1 MWSLIRRNRALRR
14 IVLFQLFSGL
24 QLGTFGLLF
33 NLYLLAL
40 GHREDL
46 IGLIAS
52 ATTLALS
59 FMALSAGRMV
69 RRFGLRQTMGGGLT
83 LSLLAA
89 LGLIFSPNAAFL
101 LFFSILSGM
110 GVAMMQS
117 LQMPLLAE
125 HVVSEDRAT
134 GAALVSALATLSNTA
149 GTLIGGFLPALLGLL
164 GLATLTRDR
173 VALTV
178 AVALGAFALVPLLG
192 LRGGVGGTPQGFSAA
207 IGTVQEDRLRPQTR
221 RMIRNYAGATA
232 LISLGAGA
240 FLPFVN
246 VYLARLGANPGEIGG
261 LLSGVG
267 IFGAVLGLGAPAL
280 ARLVGRERL
289 SIIARVL
296 PILPALLL
304 VFFPSI
310 PFVVLT
316 FAVRNAGAGMIWPI
330 EAAILNDRI
339 PARARAGA
347 FGLRTAAWNSAWA
360 LSSALSGFLI
370 VRGGYSW
377 PIVILI
383 VSTILGGVVLSFVL
397 RPTAEERAG
406 GVPTRSVVGERP
418 TVPSP
423 RS

>member
-33 NLYLLAL
+33 NLYLLTL
-40 GHREDL
+40 GHKEDL
-46 IGLIAS
+46 IGIIAS
-52 ATTLALS
+52 ASTLALS
-59 FMALSAGRMV
+59 FMALSAGRLV
-69 RRFGLRQTMGGGLT
+69 QRFGLRQTMGSGLT

-89 LGLIFSPNAAFL
+89 LGLIFFPSAPL
-101 LFFSILSGM
+101 LVCFSVLSGM

-125 HVVSEDRAT
+125 HVSSEDRAT
-134 GAALVSALATLSNTA
+134 GAALVSALATLSNTL
-149 GTLIGGFLPALLGLL
+149 GTLIGGFLPALLGLM
-164 GLATLTRDR
+164 GEGVLTRDR

-178 AVALGAFALVPLLG
+178 AVALGALALVPLLG
-192 LRGGVGGTPQGFSAA
+192 LRGGSGAPQGFSAA

-221 RMIRNYAGATA
+221 RTINSYAGATA

-267 IFGAVLGLGAPAL
+267 IFGAILGLGAPAL
-280 ARLVGRERL
+280 ARIVGRERL
-289 SIIARVL
+289 SVCARVL

-304 VFFPSI
+304 VLMPSI

-316 FAVRNAGAGMIWPI
+316 FAIRQAGAGMTWPI

-347 FGLRTAAWNSAWA
+347 FGLRTAAWNLAWA

-397 RPTAEERAG
+397 RPTAEERAAGAPGHSALG
-406 GVPTRSVVGERP
+406 GRPSVPPSRP
-418 TVPSP
+418 
-423 RS
+423 

>member
-1 MWSLIRRNRALRR
+1 MWSLIGRNPALRR
-14 IVLFQLFSGL
+14 IIFFQLFSGL
-24 QLGTFGLLF
+24 QFGTFGLLF

-52 ATTLALS
+52 ASTLALS
-59 FMALSAGRMV
+59 FMALSAGRLV
-69 RRFGLRQTMGGGLT
+69 HRFGLRHVMAGGLL
-83 LSLLAA
+83 LSLCAA
-89 LGLIFSPNAAFL
+89 LGLIFAPSAFFL
-101 LFFSILSGM
+101 ILFSVLNGM
-110 GVAMMQS
+110 GLAMMQS

-125 HVVSEDRAT
+125 HVGAEDRAT
-134 GAALVSALATLSNTA
+134 GAALVAAVNTISNTA
-149 GTLIGGFLPALLGLL
+149 GTLIGGFLPTFL
-164 GLATLTRDR
+164 GLAGLSLLTRDR
-173 VALTV
+173 LALIA
-178 AVALGAFALVPLLG
+178 AVALGAIGLIPLLG
-192 LRGGVGGTPQGFSAA
+192 LRGGVGTRQGFSAA
-207 IGTVQEDRLRPQTR
+207 IGTMQEDRLRPQTR
-221 RMIRNYAGATA
+221 RTINNYAGATA

-261 LLSGVG
+261 LLSAVGV
-267 IFGAVLGLGAPAL
+267 FGAILGLGAPAL
-280 ARLVGRERL
+280 ARVVGRERL
-289 SIIARVL
+289 SVIARVL
-296 PILPALLL
+296 PIVPAFLLIL
-304 VFFPSI
+304 LPSI

-316 FAVRNAGAGMIWPI
+316 YAVRQSGAGMTWPI

-347 FGLRTAAWNSAWA
+347 FGLRTAAWNLAWA
-360 LSSALSGFLI
+360 LSSALSGILI

-406 GVPTRSVVGERP
+406 AAPGQAPLGGRSSVPPSRP
-418 TVPSP
+418 
-423 RS
+423 

>member
-33 NLYLLAL
+33 NLYLLTL
-40 GHREDL
+40 GHKEDL
-46 IGLIAS
+46 IGIIAS
-52 ATTLALS
+52 ASTLALS
-59 FMALSAGRMV
+59 FMALSAGRLV
-69 RRFGLRQTMGGGLT
+69 RRFGLRQTMGGGLI

-89 LGLIFSPNAAFL
+89 LGLVFSPNAIL
-101 LFFSILSGM
+101 LVLFSILSGM

-125 HVVSEDRAT
+125 HVGAEDRAT
-134 GAALVSALATLSNTA
+134 GAALVSALATLSNTF

-164 GLATLTRDR
+164 GLGVLTRDR

-178 AVALGAFALVPLLG
+178 AVALGAVALVPLIG
-192 LRGGVGGTPQGFSAA
+192 LRGGGGIPQGFSAA

-221 RMIRNYAGATA
+221 RTINNYAGATA

-261 LLSGVG
+261 LLSAVG
-267 IFGAVLGLGAPAL
+267 IFGAILGLGAPAL
-280 ARLVGRERL
+280 ARIVGRERL
-289 SIIARVL
+289 SVAARVL

-304 VFFPSI
+304 VLMPSI

-316 FAVRNAGAGMIWPI
+316 FAIRQAGAGMTWPI

-347 FGLRTAAWNSAWA
+347 FGLRTAAWNLAWA
-360 LSSALSGFLI
+360 FSSALSGFLI

-383 VSTILGGVVLSFVL
+383 VSTVLGGVVLSFVL
-397 RPTAEERAG
+397 RPTADEKAGGATGRAG
-406 GVPTRSVVGERP
+406 FGGHPSVPPSRP
-418 TVPSP
+418 
-423 RS
+423 

>member
-1 MWSLIRRNRALRR
+1 MLSLIRRNRALRR

-33 NLYLLAL
+33 NLYLLSL

-46 IGLIAS
+46 IGIIAS
-52 ATTLALS
+52 ASTLALS
-59 FMALSAGRMV
+59 FMALGAGRLV
-69 RRFGLRQTMGGGLT
+69 RRFGLRRTMGGGLS

-89 LGLIFSPNAAFL
+89 LGLIFAPNAVFL
-101 LFFSILSGM
+101 VLFSVLSGM

-125 HVVSEDRAT
+125 HVGPEDRAT
-134 GAALVSALATLSNTA
+134 GAALVSALATLSNTV
-149 GTLIGGFLPALLGLL
+149 GTLIGGFLPALLGAMGL
-164 GLATLTRDR
+164 GVLARDR
-173 VALTV
+173 VALTA
-178 AVALGAFALVPLLG
+178 AVALGALALIPLVG
-192 LRGGVGGTPQGFSAA
+192 LRGSGGAPQGFSAA
-207 IGTVQEDRLRPQTR
+207 IGTVQEDRLRPRTR
-221 RMIRNYAGATA
+221 RTINHYAGATA

-261 LLSGVG
+261 LLSAVGVC
-267 IFGAVLGLGAPAL
+267 GAILGLGAPAL
-280 ARLVGRERL
+280 ARAVGRERL
-289 SIIARVL
+289 SVVARVL
-296 PILPALLL
+296 PVLPALLL
-304 VFFPSI
+304 VLMPSI

-316 FAVRNAGAGMIWPI
+316 FAIRQAGAGMTWPI

-347 FGLRTAAWNSAWA
+347 FGLRTAAWNLAWA

-383 VSTILGGVVLSFVL
+383 VSTILGGIVLSFVL
-397 RPTAEERAG
+397 RPTAEEQAGTARGRAARG
-406 GVPTRSVVGERP
+406 GRSSVPPARP
-418 TVPSP
+418 
-423 RS
+423 

>member
-33 NLYLLAL
+33 NLYLLTL
-40 GHREDL
+40 GHKEDL

-52 ATTLALS
+52 ASTLALS
-59 FMALSAGRMV
+59 FMALSAGRLV
-69 RRFGLRQTMGGGLT
+69 QRFGLRQTMGGGLT

-89 LGLIFSPNAAFL
+89 LGLIFSPNAFFL
-101 LFFSILSGM
+101 ILFSVLSGM

-125 HVVSEDRAT
+125 HVGAEDRAT

-149 GTLIGGFLPALLGLL
+149 GTLIGGFFPALLGLL
-164 GLATLTRDR
+164 GLGTLTRDR

-178 AVALGAFALVPLLG
+178 AVGLGAVALVPLIG
-192 LRGGVGGTPQGFSAA
+192 LRGGGGTPQGFSAA

-221 RMIRNYAGATA
+221 RMINNYAGATA

-246 VYLARLGANPGEIGG
+246 VYLARLGANSGEIGG

-280 ARLVGRERL
+280 ARFVGRERL
-289 SIIARVL
+289 SVIARVL
-296 PILPALLL
+296 PIFPALLL
-304 VFFPSI
+304 VLMPSI

-316 FAVRNAGAGMIWPI
+316 FAIRNAGAGMTWPI

-347 FGLRTAAWNSAWA
+347 FGLRTAAWNLAWA

-383 VSTILGGVVLSFVL
+383 ASTIFGGVVLSFVL
-397 RPTAEERAG
+397 RPTAEERAKDT
-406 GVPTRSVVGERP
+406 PARKALGERSS
-418 TVPSP
+418 VPPSRP
-423 RS
+423 